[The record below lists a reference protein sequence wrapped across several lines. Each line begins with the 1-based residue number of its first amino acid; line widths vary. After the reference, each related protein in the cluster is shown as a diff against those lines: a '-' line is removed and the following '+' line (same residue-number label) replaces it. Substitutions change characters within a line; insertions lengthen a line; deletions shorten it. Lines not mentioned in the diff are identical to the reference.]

1 VSTIAEDAIDE
12 QTRPNPRV
20 EPGPERPPHRRIVE
34 ASALAGASPAVPR
47 DPRLLKAEEADYVA
61 RRAAEDAES
70 ARIAAEEAAA
80 RAEAT
85 RRAAEKTRAE
95 LEAARA
101 EAKAKAE
108 AAALQVR
115 LEQEEIDRQA
125 AVARVQ
131 QRALRDEQL
140 GVRTVEVSEPEVI
153 TVTRRSTDQPL
164 GALALLL
171 VRLTVAGWIGILGWQ
186 VLVDRQAV
194 TDVLT
199 DVGIPSAMTSWMSWS
214 AGIAMFAVALFL
226 LFGVATRAFA
236 GILAAFLVA
245 FLALFRFGPFS
256 PFLEGQFGFYGDR
269 EVFITVLCLVLVLLG
284 AGGWSADAR
293 IRRRRKAVH
302 RQD

>member
-1 VSTIAEDAIDE
+1 
-12 QTRPNPRV
+12 
-20 EPGPERPPHRRIVE
+20 
-34 ASALAGASPAVPR
+34 
-47 DPRLLKAEEADYVA
+47 
-61 RRAAEDAES
+61 
-70 ARIAAEEAAA
+70 
-80 RAEAT
+80 AEAT